1 MKFESLTKSDRKG
14 KKLKIVFSNPAKTLH
29 FGSAGSQTFLDHG
42 DETKRNLLFR
52 LQARHK
58 PRENWSEVNPG
69 SLSARILWGPS
80 TDLETNLK
88 AFLKRFN
95 IEFET
100 PLKLNI

>member
-14 KKLKIVFSNPAKTLH
+14 KKFKIVFSNPAKTLH

-42 DETKRNLLFR
+42 DEIKRRNYL
-52 LQARHK
+52 ARHK

-95 IEFET
+95 II
-100 PLKLNI
+100 KA

>member
-29 FGSAGSQTFLDHG
+29 FGSDVSQTFLDHG
-42 DETKRNLLFR
+42 DGIKRKNYL
-52 LQARHK
+52 ARHK
-58 PRENWSEVNPG
+58 SREDWSEVNPG
-69 SLSARILWGPS
+69 SLSARILWGLS

-95 IEFET
+95 IS
-100 PLKLNI
+100 K